1 LFPGQVEKMVAYGD
15 STSTARVPHT
25 GWTRVVKTGERVPTI
40 VQNDDYYFSHS
51 FEFFPEIGKSFVN
64 AEYERFGNKVTAAL
78 ENRNIF
84 GVQFHPEKS
93 GASGLLLLKKF
104 AILS

>member
-1 LFPGQVEKMVAYGD
+1 
-15 STSTARVPHT
+15 
-25 GWTRVVKTGERVPTI
+25 
-40 VQNDDYYFSHS
+40 
-51 FEFFPEIGKSFVN
+51 VN